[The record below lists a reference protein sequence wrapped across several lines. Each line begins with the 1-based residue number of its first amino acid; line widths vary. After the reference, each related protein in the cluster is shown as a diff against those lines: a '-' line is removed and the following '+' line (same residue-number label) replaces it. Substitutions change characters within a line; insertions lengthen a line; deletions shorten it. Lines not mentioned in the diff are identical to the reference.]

1 VEGNRMKIINVK
13 NTVKFPLS
21 VFLIVLP
28 ETALYIV
35 HPLYNPPFLLSP
47 KIGPDLW
54 TITRFENTEI
64 LKLLVAVFQCATRN
78 SKKSGEIS
86 EKKNLIYIFSQKFR

>member
-1 VEGNRMKIINVK
+1 LFINGLPDWLEKEEIFEEGNRMKIINVK
-13 NTVKFPLS
+13 NTVKFPLF

-35 HPLYNPPFLLSP
+35 HPLYNPPWILSP

-54 TITRFENTEI
+54 IITRFECIRDYENQNE
-64 LKLLVAVFQCATRN
+64 LKFYRSVL
-78 SKKSGEIS
+78 
-86 EKKNLIYIFSQKFR
+86 